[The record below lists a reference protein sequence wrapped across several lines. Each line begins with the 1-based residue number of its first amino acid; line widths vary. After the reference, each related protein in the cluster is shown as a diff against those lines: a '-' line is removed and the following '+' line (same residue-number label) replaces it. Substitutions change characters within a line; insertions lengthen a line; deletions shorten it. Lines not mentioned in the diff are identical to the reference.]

1 MAQQGSTAQQGPAET
16 TGIRERFRTQV
27 RDEVKQAALEQLAA
41 GGPQALSVNA
51 IAKQLGVSGPALY
64 RYFAGRD
71 ELLTELVIDAY
82 DDLARSV
89 EAALG
94 ETGDAP
100 ADRVGEFVHAYRA
113 WAVAQPHRYRL
124 LYSRPLPGYD
134 AHSERIV
141 AASQR
146 LMVALLATL
155 PADPGA
161 DPTAEPRA
169 VLRDQPGS
177 RLESRLGVELDR
189 WAESRGLDADAPL
202 ARRAIQAWARMHG
215 LVSLEI
221 EGNFHSMGLDP
232 APFYETEID
241 ALLGRAAGA

>member
-1 MAQQGSTAQQGPAET
+1 MAQQGPAEAG
-16 TGIRERFRTQV
+16 GIRERFRTQV

-71 ELLTELVIDAY
+71 DLLTELVIDAY
-82 DDLARSV
+82 DDLAQAV

-94 ETGDAP
+94 KAGDDP
-100 ADRVGEFVHAYRA
+100 ADRIGEFVHAYRA
-113 WAVAQPHRYRL
+113 WAVGQPHRYRL

-134 AHSERIV
+134 AHSERII

-146 LMVALLATL
+146 LMTALLDVL
-155 PADPGA
+155 PAATPSSA
-161 DPTAEPRA
+161 QPAA
-169 VLRDQPGS
+169 LRDQ
-177 RLESRLGVELDR
+177 LER
-189 WAESRGLDADAPL
+189 WAVSRGLDADAPL
-202 ARRAIQAWARMHG
+202 GRRAIQAWARMHG

-221 EGNFHSMGLDP
+221 EGNFGSMGLDP

-241 ALLGRAAGA
+241 ALLGRGAGA

>member
-1 MAQQGSTAQQGPAET
+1 MAQQEPTETA
-16 TGIRERFRTQV
+16 GIRERFRTQI
-27 RDEVKQAALEQLAA
+27 RDEVKRAALGQLAA

-71 ELLTELVIDAY
+71 ALLTELVIDAY
-82 DDLARSV
+82 DDLAQAV

-94 ETGDAP
+94 KAGDTP
-100 ADRVGEFVHAYRA
+100 ADRIGEFVHAYRA
-113 WAVAQPHRYRL
+113 WAVEQPHRYRL

-146 LMVALLATL
+146 LMVALLAAL
-155 PADPGA
+155 PADA
-161 DPTAEPRA
+161 AAEPPA
-169 VLRDQPGS
+169 ALREQ
-177 RLESRLGVELDR
+177 LGR
-189 WAESRGLDADAPL
+189 WAESRGLDVDAPL
-202 ARRAIQAWARMHG
+202 ARRAIQSWARMHG

-221 EGNFHSMGLDP
+221 EGNFGSMGLDP
-232 APFYETEID
+232 APFYDAEIE
-241 ALLGRAAGA
+241 ALLRPAAGA